1 MRFLQ
6 LKSSKNQ
13 DKAQVSTPGA
23 KILTVFK
30 WGFQDWCKS
39 SPIRWLSNSH
49 FKKIAVPQLHGFHS
63 RFVVSDASVFAP
75 PGLRHLLQG
84 NPASDNWNSKMQQK
98 TTVLGWFTVIY
109 GVYCGSIQGDC
120 VWKCVET
127 TYAIFTALRCLSLHQ
142 IWTAA
147 WQWVNSELPEIRKRV
162 VFTFIAW
169 RQFLSVCILPLF
181 ALAFALLI
189 FSPCWSNAFV
199 QLGDSFVL
207 FCDCLHGSRRRI

>member
-1 MRFLQ
+1 MQ
-6 LKSSKNQ
+6 
-13 DKAQVSTPGA
+13 
-23 KILTVFK
+23 
-30 WGFQDWCKS
+30 
-39 SPIRWLSNSH
+39 
-49 FKKIAVPQLHGFHS
+49 
-63 RFVVSDASVFAP
+63 
-75 PGLRHLLQG
+75 
-84 NPASDNWNSKMQQK
+84 QQK
-98 TTVLGWFTVIY
+98 TTVLRWSTVIY
-109 GVYCGSIQGDC
+109 GVYCGSIQDDC

-169 RQFLSVCILPLF
+169 RQLLSACILPLF

-207 FCDCLHGSRRRI
+207 FCDCLHGSPRRIWLNRYKTCTSTLTLQNFQLDLLWIGATFSNRRAGHYRMSSLVQGSHA